1 MRKSEVSALF
11 ELKGI
16 FKSKLLARG
25 NVYQY
30 STFQATRSRHRDAFS
45 SRRRHNDAPFSL
57 SWSIFVQVSH
67 LGNRS
72 KKISLEFSS
81 KNNTHGRQFG
91 LLLGRRWILRILL
104 LLCHELVRIPRVV
117 VTLSRANSSSPARAR
132 NPSASSRTMRTT
144 TNAQRPRGVRF
155 IRKGSRTVAR
165 TGISV
170 GTITATT
177 ITTTRWGRFRRRRRR
192 RDGKTAVVV
201 VVVVISR
208 RRRRG

>member
-1 MRKSEVSALF
+1 MLLFSFVGGKCASHISNDIWGNDGRRKF
-11 ELKGI
+11 
-16 FKSKLLARG
+16 R
-25 NVYQY
+25 
-30 STFQATRSRHRDAFS
+30 
-45 SRRRHNDAPFSL
+45 L
-57 SWSIFVQVSH
+57 SFP
-67 LGNRS
+67 
-72 KKISLEFSS
+72 S

-91 LLLGRRWILRILL
+91 LLLGRRWILLILL
-104 LLCHELVRIPRVV
+104 LLCHELLRILRVVV

-201 VVVVISR
+201 VVISR
-208 RRRRG
+208 RRRG

>member
-1 MRKSEVSALF
+1 MFSFKWSRVVHISHARK
-11 ELKGI
+11 
-16 FKSKLLARG
+16 R
-25 NVYQY
+25 
-30 STFQATRSRHRDAFS
+30 
-45 SRRRHNDAPFSL
+45 
-57 SWSIFVQVSH
+57 
-67 LGNRS
+67 RS
-72 KKISLEFSS
+72 KKKISRIAFSS
-81 KNNTHGRQFG
+81 KNNKDFDRFG
-91 LLLGRRWILRILL
+91 LLLGRRWILLVLL
-104 LLCHELVRIPRVV
+104 LLSEPLRIPRAAVVV
-117 VTLSRANSSSPARAR
+117 VTPTSRANSSSPARAR

-192 RDGKTAVVV
+192 RDGKIAVV

>member
-1 MRKSEVSALF
+1 MC
-11 ELKGI
+11 I
-16 FKSKLLARG
+16 
-25 NVYQY
+25 
-30 STFQATRSRHRDAFS
+30 
-45 SRRRHNDAPFSL
+45 
-57 SWSIFVQVSH
+57 SH
-67 LGNRS
+67 LGKRS

-91 LLLGRRWILRILL
+91 LLLGRRWILLILL
-104 LLCHELVRIPRVV
+104 LLELLRILRVV

-144 TNAQRPRGVRF
+144 TNDQRPRGVRF

-170 GTITATT
+170 GTITVMTT
-177 ITTTRWGRFRRRRRR
+177 TTTRWGRFRRRRRR
-192 RDGKTAVVV
+192 RDGKTAAV

-208 RRRRG
+208 RRRG

>member
-1 MRKSEVSALF
+1 MF
-11 ELKGI
+11 LK
-16 FKSKLLARG
+16 KQHADKDDR
-25 NVYQY
+25 
-30 STFQATRSRHRDAFS
+30 
-45 SRRRHNDAPFSL
+45 
-57 SWSIFVQVSH
+57 
-67 LGNRS
+67 
-72 KKISLEFSS
+72 
-81 KNNTHGRQFG
+81 FG
-91 LLLGRRWILRILL
+91 LLLGRRWILLILL
-104 LLCHELVRIPRVV
+104 LLELLRIPRVV
-117 VTLSRANSSSPARAR
+117 VVTPSRANSSSPARAR

-144 TNAQRPRGVRF
+144 TNVQRPRGVRF

-192 RDGKTAVVV
+192 RDGKAAAV